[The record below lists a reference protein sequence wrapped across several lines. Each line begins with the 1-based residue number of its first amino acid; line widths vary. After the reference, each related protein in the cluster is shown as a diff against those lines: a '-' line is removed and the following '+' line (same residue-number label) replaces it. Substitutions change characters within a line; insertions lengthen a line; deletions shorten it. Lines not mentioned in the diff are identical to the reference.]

1 MHEASRHAIAYLN
14 PGMDGGF
21 RILVLEIVDC
31 ATSEDLAEALREFSA
46 SHPDASLRTWSPGA
60 SPAELGVAVASAM
73 APRSPTTTTPVPQP
87 KTKEPVLPY
96 LRQIAGEDGERWWTT
111 RELVER
117 CVELGWSSSSN
128 RATGSIVR
136 RLPTLAREEG
146 YEVRQRGRGRA
157 TRWQLGRES

>member
-1 MHEASRHAIAYLN
+1 MREASRQAIAYLD
-14 PGMDGGF
+14 PGVDGGF

-31 ATSEDLAEALREFSA
+31 ATSEGLAEALRDFSA
-46 SHPDASLRTWSPGA
+46 THPDASIRTWLPDA
-60 SPAELGVAVASAM
+60 SPAELGRAIAMAM
-73 APRSPTTTTPVPQP
+73 APRSQPQPPPVAQP

-96 LRQIAGEDGERWWTT
+96 LRQIADGDGERWWTT

-117 CVELGWSSSSN
+117 CVELGWSSSSA